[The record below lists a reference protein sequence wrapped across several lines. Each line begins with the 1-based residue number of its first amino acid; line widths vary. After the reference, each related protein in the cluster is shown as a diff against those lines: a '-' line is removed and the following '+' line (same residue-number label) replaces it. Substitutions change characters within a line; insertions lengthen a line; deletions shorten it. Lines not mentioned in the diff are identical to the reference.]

1 MRASGSSKSAWA
13 RDGQVRF
20 GHGSIYRQTHEC
32 DTQTPTNL
40 VPPQHTRAACAKP
53 PSTIHRDEIIRDLVA
68 HIESSEA
75 HVRQLKAML
84 RQLQGDSRRALAP
97 QPAHDAIAGGDP
109 VAEVLA
115 HVPAC
120 ALGATSQVCTSWL
133 VASEHVRDT
142 QSPALSSLV
151 LGPLMA
157 SMPTLRLLMRM
168 AAVCTLWRAAA
179 CAERAAW
186 RRAVELEFQCRSEF
200 HIPDV
205 PPPPPELSLVPYVEK
220 VLRVSRWIGVEIV
233 SSGGLLATV
242 HKAYRVLGLLPMLSE
257 MDRAILDEL
266 PDLTLIARPA
276 PGAAPPP
283 EEHEAHPFVIAGL
296 ERVGPRVREL
306 GDILA
311 VALLVVKSNE
321 EEESTATSAVHGED
335 LAALADDDD
344 ARSLMQIVAS
354 TGE

>member
-1 MRASGSSKSAWA
+1 MRAAGSSKSAWA

-20 GHGSIYRQTHEC
+20 GHGSIYRETHEC
-32 DTQTPTNL
+32 ETQTPTNL
-40 VPPQHTRAACAKP
+40 VPAQHTRAARAKP
-53 PSTIHRDEIIRDLVA
+53 ASTIRRDEIICDLVA

-84 RQLQGDSRRALAP
+84 HQLQCDSRRALAP

-109 VAEVLA
+109 IVEVLA
-115 HVPAC
+115 HMPAC
-120 ALGATSQVCTSWL
+120 ALGATAQVCTSWL
-133 VASEHVRDT
+133 VASEQVRDI
-142 QSPALSSLV
+142 QGPALSSLV

-157 SMPTLRLLMRM
+157 TMPTLRLLMRT
-168 AAVCTLWRAAA
+168 AAVCTVWRAAA

-200 HIPDV
+200 YLPDA

-242 HKAYRVLGLLPMLSE
+242 HKAYRVLGLLPMLSK
-257 MDRAILDEL
+257 MDKALLDEL
-266 PDLTLIARPA
+266 PDLTLVARPA

-283 EEHEAHPFVIAGL
+283 EEHDAHPFVIAGL
-296 ERVGPRVREL
+296 ERAGPRVREL

-321 EEESTATSAVHGED
+321 EEESSTANHGED
-335 LAALADDDD
+335 ITALADDDD
-344 ARSLMQIVAS
+344 ARALMQIVAS
-354 TGE
+354 TGD